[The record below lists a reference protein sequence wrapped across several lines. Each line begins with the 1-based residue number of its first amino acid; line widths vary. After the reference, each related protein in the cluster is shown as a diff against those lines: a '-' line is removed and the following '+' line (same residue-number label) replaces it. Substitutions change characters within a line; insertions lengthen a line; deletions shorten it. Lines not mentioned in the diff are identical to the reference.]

1 MVKTLINGPQESKN
15 WTKIGLIKLGFRNLD
30 SWKVEVL
37 IMAAKYADED
47 VFACTKS
54 LYAATKFDDAN
65 VGHDPDEDF
74 MKNLGKMRHSKATLK
89 TSQVC
94 ISQRRRSR

>member
-1 MVKTLINGPQESKN
+1 
-15 WTKIGLIKLGFRNLD
+15 
-30 SWKVEVL
+30 
-37 IMAAKYADED
+37 MAAKYAEDDNHVTD

-74 MKNLGKMRHSKATLK
+74 LKNLGKMRHSKATLK

-94 ISQRRRSR
+94 ITLWIVLVSATTNYRPLFLRNFIPDVLSWVNTNNQMTTG

>member
-1 MVKTLINGPQESKN
+1 
-15 WTKIGLIKLGFRNLD
+15 
-30 SWKVEVL
+30 
-37 IMAAKYADED
+37 MAAKYAEEENHFVED
-47 VFACTKS
+47 VFANTKL

-74 MKNLGKMRHSKATLK
+74 LKNLGKMRHSKATLK

-94 ISQRRRSR
+94 IT

>member
-1 MVKTLINGPQESKN
+1 
-15 WTKIGLIKLGFRNLD
+15 
-30 SWKVEVL
+30 
-37 IMAAKYADED
+37 MAAKYAEDSYATED
-47 VFACTKS
+47 VFACAKL

-74 MKNLGKMRHSKATLK
+74 LKNLGKMRHSKATLK

-94 ISQRRRSR
+94 IT

>member
-1 MVKTLINGPQESKN
+1 
-15 WTKIGLIKLGFRNLD
+15 
-30 SWKVEVL
+30 
-37 IMAAKYADED
+37 MAARYAEDDNHVTD

-74 MKNLGKMRHSKATLK
+74 LKNLGKMRHSKATLR
-89 TSQVC
+89 TFEFFYILCRVHSWPRGV
-94 ISQRRRSR
+94 S